1 LFVRVQRSLGIEF
14 ISRVPKTRS
23 LKLRKYVMAGNQNY
37 FIQTRILKINE
48 QNVIQRE
55 SNKDG
60 RQKSWLTL
68 VRES

>member
-1 LFVRVQRSLGIEF
+1 
-14 ISRVPKTRS
+14 
-23 LKLRKYVMAGNQNY
+23 MAGNQNY

-60 RQKSWLTL
+60 RQKS
-68 VRES
+68 